1 MQNQSQIVHFDS
13 INDKVTKLVFVF
25 HAGAV
30 YGSKEKQGVAHLLEH
45 LMFSA
50 HTDVLEKL
58 DKLGVYYNAYTSYKL
73 MCFEFSFLNE
83 DIYDVI
89 DILVDFF
96 TTPNLSD
103 SILNNE
109 KSIVID
115 EYLMSQRDLN
125 NLFYYEVIKDL
136 YPESY
141 FNCEITGDKESVE
154 SITSSDVIDFYNQF
168 LQLSSCQLFI
178 CSQFDDLSIFDVLG
192 LSFKHSNSS
201 PSLTQKLGPLNQHP
215 LISKQILPFN
225 SEDNDTV
232 YFALGFEVPFLDVK
246 YLLYLDLLAE
256 AMSGS
261 LTSLMFKQ
269 IRQAL
274 GGVYAL
280 SADTLVFDD
289 KLVFMAFTSAPMDSD
304 YSKHFLA
311 LADCF
316 ETLLSEKFLHDN
328 LPTFLKAIKR
338 SNYSICT
345 GLGLMD
351 LDISYLETSNT
362 YSYQDYLDALNN
374 FNESDFISFISSLTD
389 MQIIASTSIGED

>member
-45 LMFSA
+45 LMFSV

-96 TTPNLSD
+96 TAPNLTD
-103 SILNNE
+103 SIFNNE

-141 FNCEITGDKESVE
+141 FNCEITGDQNSVE
-154 SITSSDVIDFYNQF
+154 LITAEDVIDFYNQF
-168 LQLSSCQLFI
+168 LQLPNCQLFI

-192 LSFKHSNSS
+192 LSFNRLLTS
-201 PSLTQKLGPLNQHP
+201 PSINSNLGPLNQHP
-215 LISKQILPFN
+215 LISKEISSFKD
-225 SEDNDTV
+225 EDIDTV

-269 IRQAL
+269 IRQTL

-280 SADTLVFDD
+280 SADTLAFDD
-289 KLVFMAFTSAPMDSD
+289 KLVFMAFTSAPIDSD
-304 YSKHFLA
+304 YSKYFLA

-316 ETLLSEKFLHDN
+316 KTLLSEDFLQDN
-328 LPTFLKAIKR
+328 LSTFLKAIKR
-338 SNYSICT
+338 TNYSVCT

-374 FNESDFISFISSLTD
+374 FDESDFISFISSLAD
-389 MQIIASTSIGED
+389 MQVIASTSIVED